1 MCKNYFLI
9 SLLLSS
15 VIVSCGG
22 GGGGEGGSNTG
33 GGYGGGYNTNNA
45 PVIDSS
51 TTSFSV
57 SENQTSAFTV
67 LATDSDGDSLTYTIN
82 GGEDRSLFNITSTGV
97 VTFIS
102 APDFEVPTD
111 ANSDNIYV
119 LTVNVSDGTLSDS
132 ETFQVE
138 VTNLTSD
145 DVTTSN
151 YDGVLIRDG
160 YIQSATVCMAVIDS
174 DGNDT
179 CEGTTY
185 TTSTNSDGSFSL
197 VIDANNTQDVKL
209 LANAGFNPVTNDDDS
224 FTLGLIDPITDQ
236 NLVISPLSTM
246 VYNDSRFSYESL
258 KEKLGVNSNFMIR
271 FDNPYLSVNDAASN
285 KAALVNTQLLIMY
298 EALSTLQS
306 QSGVSSNLASAT
318 RTSINEAILSR
329 DASIETSLGDTTL
342 IREILLNL
350 DLPNYTVTNTQL
362 ENLSGS
368 FSSFLQKVYVDSN
381 NEQAYFSMTA
391 RDHVTPLLKGILDN
405 TIDSTE
411 IDQIIFDTLQWVSDK
426 SSRTN
431 LTDVEN
437 FKTTSYTVGNS
448 GSSYY
453 TVDGVNADS
462 TALVIYA
469 RVGDTIVFE
478 PTTNSVF
485 TQHPFEISTVQDDTA
500 GNSNIGSNEGW
511 SQSNNSL
518 TVTSNTPTTL
528 YPHCGGH
535 SGMYTDGRIEIV
547 TTFDQS
553 KIDINQT
560 SGALEV
566 NGTVSVGPYK
576 GASGLTHKVYLRT
589 ADAGDSQHAH
599 EFNEYPGITFHMPAD
614 QGYHGQST
622 SSGEVRFKTKSHY
635 TN

>member
-1 MCKNYFLI
+1 MKNSIINKLLPLLI
-9 SLLLSS
+9 LTA
-15 VIVSCGG
+15 CGG
-22 GGGGEGGSNTG
+22 GGGGGSS
-33 GGYGGGYNTNNA
+33 YGGGDDGYNPNNP
-45 PVIDSS
+45 PVIDGS
-51 TTSFSV
+51 TTSYSV
-57 SENQTSAFTV
+57 IENQTSAFTV
-67 LATDSDGDSLTYTIN
+67 SATDADGDSLTYSVS
-82 GGEDRSLFNITSTGV
+82 GGDDGALFNISSTGV
-97 VTFIS
+97 VTFIA
-102 APDFEVPTD
+102 APDFEIPSD
-111 ANSDNIYV
+111 ANADNAYL
-119 LTVNVSDGTLSDS
+119 LTVSVTDGTASAS
-132 ETFQVE
+132 ANFTVT
-138 VTNLTSD
+138 VTNDASD
-145 DVTTSN
+145 DVTTN
-151 YDGVLIRDG
+151 NFDGVLIRDG
-160 YIQSATVCMAVIDS
+160 YIQSATVCMAVTDA
-174 DGNDT
+174 DGDDT
-179 CEGTTY
+179 CEGATYSTT
-185 TTSTNSDGSFSL
+185 TNVDGSFSL
-197 VIDANNTQDVKL
+197 EIDDNITTTIKL
-209 LANAGFNPVTNDDDS
+209 LAEDGFNPVTDDGDS
-224 FTLGLIDPITDQ
+224 FIMGLIDPTTEQ

-246 VYNDSRFSYESL
+246 LYVDNRFTYQSL
-258 KEKLGVNSNFMIR
+258 KEKLGVDSNFMIR
-271 FDNPYLSVNDAASN
+271 FDNPYLSVNDAALN
-285 KAALVNTQLLIMY
+285 KAALVNTQILMMY
-298 EALSTLQS
+298 EALSVLQS
-306 QSGVSSNLASAT
+306 QSGASDLTAVST
-318 RTSINEAILSR
+318 INDAIFNR
-329 DASIETSLGDTTL
+329 DASTETSLGDTTL
-342 IREILLNL
+342 VRDVLLNL
-350 DLPNYTVTNTQL
+350 NLPNYTVTNTQL

-478 PTTNSVF
+478 PTANSVF
-485 TQHPFEISTVQDDTA
+485 AAHPFEISTVQDDTA

-518 TVTSNTPTTL
+518 TVTSNTPTIL
-528 YPHCGGH
+528 YPHCGQH
-535 SGMYTDGRIEIV
+535 SGMYTNGRIEIV

-576 GASGLTHKVYLRT
+576 GASGFTHKVYLRT

-599 EFNEYPGITFHMPAD
+599 EFNEYPGITFHMPAE

-635 TN
+635 